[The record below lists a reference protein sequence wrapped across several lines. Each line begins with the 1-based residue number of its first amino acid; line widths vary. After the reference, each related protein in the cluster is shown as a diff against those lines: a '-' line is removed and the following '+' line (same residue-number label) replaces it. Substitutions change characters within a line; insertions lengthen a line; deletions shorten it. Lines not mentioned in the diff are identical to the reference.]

1 MIIKNTDSLY
11 EQIEE
16 LEKKK
21 IAYLE
26 VDDKA
31 GARRIRKQIEKLEL
45 QRELQDLNKL
55 KNELSIYKKIVRK
68 YPGIS
73 CEIKSK
79 LSELG

>member
-1 MIIKNTDSLY
+1 MIIKKTDSLY
-11 EQIEE
+11 DQIEE
-16 LEKKK
+16 LEKKR

-55 KNELSIYKKIVRK
+55 KKELSIYKRIVRK

-73 CEIKSK
+73 CEIKSE